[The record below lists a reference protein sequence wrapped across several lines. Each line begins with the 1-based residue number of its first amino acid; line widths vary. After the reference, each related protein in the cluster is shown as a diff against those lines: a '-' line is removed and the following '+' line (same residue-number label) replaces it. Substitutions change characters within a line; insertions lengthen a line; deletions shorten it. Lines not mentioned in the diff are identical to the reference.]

1 MRENGKKHESHVKK
15 VNKDLCM
22 SVTLF
27 PSFPDWAPKSF
38 GFLKEK
44 SLFSGTA
51 LLLNV
56 SRGSGSCHC
65 DGDLLQRRRLFLPPA
80 PCHCSAPWT

>member
-15 VNKDLCM
+15 VNKDLCV

-44 SLFSGTA
+44 SLFLGA
-51 LLLNV
+51 VFGNCFAAE
-56 SRGSGSCHC
+56 RE
-65 DGDLLQRRRLFLPPA
+65 QRQRVLSL
-80 PCHCSAPWT
+80 